1 MMRGN
6 FMNARKVLVGMVV
19 GGIASAVATLL
30 TTPRSGEE
38 LRKNLLRS
46 EEEWSQKLNTLRNS
60 IQEVSQEVASATKDG
75 KAVLSTFVKDIQIS
89 VQAWK
94 ESTADNQQAIKK
106 ELESIQETLKNLE
119 NDLQRK

>member
-1 MMRGN
+1 
-6 FMNARKVLVGMVV
+6 MNAKKVLLGMVV

-46 EEEWSQKLNTLRNS
+46 EQEWSLKLTSLRNS
-60 IQEVSQEVASATKDG
+60 IQEVSKEVASATKDS
-75 KAVLSTFVKDIQIS
+75 KVVLATFIKDLKIS

-94 ESTADNQQAIKK
+94 ESTADNQLAIKK
-106 ELESIQETLKNLE
+106 ELDSIQETLKNLE
-119 NDLQRK
+119 NDLQKK